1 MSYIGVSVLPLLLTP
16 VQELPRAHIPPHGF
30 PCCVS
35 APAWCLSMG
44 WSMSYSTAGEF
55 ALIVVFMHHV
65 SLPFVRVSQWGQP
78 VSHFYSLKLNFAL
91 WHPFILLGSVCVSVG
106 RGMRGAL
113 QEFCKSLLTAER
125 EKGVKYGLKW
135 HVSHGALQLVLYSVP
150 PTEGFRK
157 RKK

>member
-1 MSYIGVSVLPLLLTP
+1 
-16 VQELPRAHIPPHGF
+16 
-30 PCCVS
+30 
-35 APAWCLSMG
+35 
-44 WSMSYSTAGEF
+44 MSYSTAGEF

-91 WHPFILLGSVCVSVG
+91 WHPFILLGSVCISVG

-125 EKGVKYGLKW
+125 EKGVKHVLKW

>member
-1 MSYIGVSVLPLLLTP
+1 MSYT
-16 VQELPRAHIPPHGF
+16 A
-30 PCCVS
+30 
-35 APAWCLSMG
+35 
-44 WSMSYSTAGEF
+44 AGEF

-91 WHPFILLGSVCVSVG
+91 WHPFILLGSVCISVG

-113 QEFCKSLLTAER
+113 QEFCKALLTAER